1 MGKRHNTLSDEIF
14 KNSKYIYTLEQAL
27 GIDDFKKEC
36 KNNKEYKGQYDMML
50 EVFKTLIT
58 INNVLFSDSNKN
70 IKEKQDE
77 IYDILFKIVYKNE
90 DSERLKYGLR
100 LQKELKDS
108 HTRYLYKK
116 FIDWYNNFY
125 TYSFDTMKKQIEE
138 EMTRLENVDFDKV
151 VKGGIQYE
159 KNKNSNYKI
168 YISKLDFLYSNNDE
182 IKENYK
188 NEFYD
193 IYGIVLDRKQ
203 LNNICY
209 IYKIV
214 ACANNGIV
222 KLLFNDKSKDFE
234 LSIKNNI
241 EDYFKAYLTTINIDI
256 KSNKTYMK
264 QASKFYKEYYNL
276 QALPQLLQDDKKAK
290 EIFDNVDIDQLIN
303 NYDLYY
309 FYLNVLKI
317 IKEKHI
323 LSIKTD
329 IIVKMINDLKEI
341 YNLMYDNVPTITNES
356 QVELA
361 YDKIQKIID
370 RNKEMFER
378 LS

>member
-1 MGKRHNTLSDEIF
+1 MGKRHNTLSDDIF
-14 KNSKYIYTLEQAL
+14 RNSKYINALEQAL
-27 GIDDFKKEC
+27 EIDDFR
-36 KNNKEYKGQYDMML
+36 KEYKEQYDIML
-50 EVFKTLIT
+50 DVYKTLIT
-58 INNVLFSDSNKN
+58 LNNILFADSNKN
-70 IKEKQDE
+70 KKEKTNE
-77 IYDILFKIVYKNE
+77 IIDTIEKAIYKSIDDDRAKYSTRTIKALI
-90 DSERLKYGLR
+90 DSNTRLLYTKYS
-100 LQKELKDS
+100 E
-108 HTRYLYKK
+108 
-116 FIDWYNNFY
+116 WYEKLSYNDNY
-125 TYSFDTMKKQIEE
+125 FDTFKSEIEE
-138 EMTRLENVDFDKV
+138 EMTRLENIDFDKV
-151 VKGGIQYE
+151 VKGSLLYE

-168 YISKLDFLYSNNDE
+168 YISKLDFLYSNSDE

-222 KLLFNDKSKDFE
+222 KLLFNDEFKDFE

-317 IKEKHI
+317 INGKHV

-329 IIVKMINDLKEI
+329 IIVKIINDLKEI
-341 YNLMYDNVPTITNES
+341 YNLMYDNVPTITNEN

>member
-14 KNSKYIYTLEQAL
+14 KNSIYINALEEAL
-27 GIDDFKKEC
+27 GIEDFKKEC
-36 KNNKEYKGQYDMML
+36 KKNAEYKGQYEMML
-50 EVFKTLIT
+50 DVFKTLIN
-58 INNVLFSDSNKN
+58 INNILFADSNKN

-77 IYDILFKIVYKNE
+77 IDDILFKIIYK
-90 DSERLKYGLR
+90 DSESTRLKYSIR
-100 LQKELKDS
+100 TQKALKDS
-108 HTRYLYKK
+108 YTRYLYNK

-125 TYSFDTMKKQIEE
+125 TFSFDTLKQEVE
-138 EMTRLENVDFDKV
+138 NEMTRLENVNFDKMA
-151 VKGGIQYE
+151 KGGLQYE

-168 YISKLDFLYSNNDE
+168 YISKLDFLYSNSDE
-182 IKENYK
+182 LKENYK
-188 NEFYD
+188 KEFYD

-222 KLLFNDKSKDFE
+222 KLLFNDKPKDFE

-264 QASKFYKEYYNL
+264 QANKFYKEYYNL
-276 QALPQLLQDDKKAK
+276 QALPQLLQEDKKAK
-290 EIFDNVDIDQLIN
+290 EIFDNVDINQLIN

-317 IKEKHI
+317 IKGKHI

-329 IIVKMINDLKEI
+329 IIFKIINDLKEI
-341 YNLMYDNVPTITNES
+341 HNLMYENVPIITNES
-356 QVELA
+356 QVKMA

>member
-1 MGKRHNTLSDEIF
+1 MGKRHNTLSDDIF
-14 KNSKYIYTLEQAL
+14 RNSKYINALEQAL
-27 GIDDFKKEC
+27 GVDDFRKKYKEQYNIMLDVY
-36 KNNKEYKGQYDMML
+36 KTHITLNN
-50 EVFKTLIT
+50 I
-58 INNVLFSDSNKN
+58 LFADSNKN
-70 IKEKQDE
+70 KKEKTNDIIDTIE
-77 IYDILFKIVYKNE
+77 KAIYKSIDDDRAKYSTRTIKALI
-90 DSERLKYGLR
+90 DSNTRLLYTKYS
-100 LQKELKDS
+100 E
-108 HTRYLYKK
+108 
-116 FIDWYNNFY
+116 WYEKLSYNDNY
-125 TYSFDTMKKQIEE
+125 FDTFKSEIEE
-138 EMTRLENVDFDKV
+138 EMTRLENIDFDKV
-151 VKGGIQYE
+151 VKGSLLYE

-168 YISKLDFLYSNNDE
+168 YISKLDFLYSNSDE

-203 LNNICY
+203 LSNICY

-222 KLLFNDKSKDFE
+222 KLLFNDEPKNFE

-241 EDYFKAYLTTINIDI
+241 EDYFKAYLTTLNIDI
-256 KSNKTYMK
+256 KTNKTYMK
-264 QASKFYKEYYNL
+264 QANKFYKEYYNL
-276 QALPQLLQDDKKAK
+276 QALPQLLQEDKKVK
-290 EIFDNVDIDQLIN
+290 EIFDNVYIDQLVN

-309 FYLNVLKI
+309 FYLNILKI

-341 YNLMYDNVPTITNES
+341 YNLMYDNIPTIMNES
-356 QVELA
+356 QVKMA
-361 YDKIQKIID
+361 YEKIQKIID

>member
-1 MGKRHNTLSDEIF
+1 MGKRHNTLSDDIF
-14 KNSKYIYTLEQAL
+14 RNSKYINALEQAL
-27 GIDDFKKEC
+27 GIDDFR
-36 KNNKEYKGQYDMML
+36 KEYKEQYDIML
-50 EVFKTLIT
+50 DVYKTLIT
-58 INNVLFSDSNKN
+58 INNILFADSNKN
-70 IKEKQDE
+70 KKEKTNE
-77 IYDILFKIVYKNE
+77 IIDTIEKAIYKSIDDDRAKYSTRTIKALI
-90 DSERLKYGLR
+90 DSNTRLLYMKYS
-100 LQKELKDS
+100 E
-108 HTRYLYKK
+108 
-116 FIDWYNNFY
+116 WYEKLSYNDNY
-125 TYSFDTMKKQIEE
+125 FDTFKSEIEE
-138 EMTRLENVDFDKV
+138 EMTRLENIDFDKV
-151 VKGGIQYE
+151 VKGSLLYE

-168 YISKLDFLYSNNDE
+168 YISKLDFLYSNSDE
-182 IKENYK
+182 IKEKYK

-203 LNNICY
+203 LSNISY

-222 KLLFNDKSKDFE
+222 KLLFNDEPKNFE

-241 EDYFKAYLTTINIDI
+241 EDYFKAYLTTLNIDI
-256 KSNKTYMK
+256 KNNKTYMK
-264 QASKFYKEYYNL
+264 QANKFYKEYYNL
-276 QALPQLLQDDKKAK
+276 QALPQLLQEDKKVK
-290 EIFDNVDIDQLIN
+290 EIFDNVYIDQLVN

-309 FYLNVLKI
+309 FHLNVLKI

-341 YNLMYDNVPTITNES
+341 YNLMYENIPTITNEN
-356 QVELA
+356 QVKMA
-361 YDKIQKIID
+361 YEKIQKIID

>member
-1 MGKRHNTLSDEIF
+1 MGKRHNTLSDDIF
-14 KNSKYIYTLEQAL
+14 RNSKYINALEQAL
-27 GIDDFKKEC
+27 EIDDFR
-36 KNNKEYKGQYDMML
+36 KEYKEQYDIML
-50 EVFKTLIT
+50 DVYKTLIT
-58 INNVLFSDSNKN
+58 LNNILFADSNKN
-70 IKEKQDE
+70 KKEKTNE
-77 IYDILFKIVYKNE
+77 IIDTIEKAIYKSIDDDRAKYSTRTIKALI
-90 DSERLKYGLR
+90 DSNTRLLYTKYS
-100 LQKELKDS
+100 E
-108 HTRYLYKK
+108 
-116 FIDWYNNFY
+116 WYEKLSYNDNY
-125 TYSFDTMKKQIEE
+125 FDTFKSEIEE
-138 EMTRLENVDFDKV
+138 EMTRLENIDFDKV
-151 VKGGIQYE
+151 VKGSLLYE

-168 YISKLDFLYSNNDE
+168 YISKLDFLYSNSDE

-203 LNNICY
+203 LSNICY

-222 KLLFNDKSKDFE
+222 KLLFNDEPKNFE

-241 EDYFKAYLTTINIDI
+241 EDYFKAYLTTLNIDI
-256 KSNKTYMK
+256 KNNKTYMK
-264 QASKFYKEYYNL
+264 QANKFYKEYYNL
-276 QALPQLLQDDKKAK
+276 QALPQLLQEDKKVK
-290 EIFDNVDIDQLIN
+290 EIFDNVYIDQLVN

-309 FYLNVLKI
+309 FYLNILKI

-341 YNLMYDNVPTITNES
+341 YNLMYENIPTITNEN
-356 QVELA
+356 QVKMA
-361 YDKIQKIID
+361 YEKIQKIID

>member
-1 MGKRHNTLSDEIF
+1 M
-14 KNSKYIYTLEQAL
+14 
-27 GIDDFKKEC
+27 
-36 KNNKEYKGQYDMML
+36 
-50 EVFKTLIT
+50 
-58 INNVLFSDSNKN
+58 
-70 IKEKQDE
+70 
-77 IYDILFKIVYKNE
+77 
-90 DSERLKYGLR
+90 
-100 LQKELKDS
+100 
-108 HTRYLYKK
+108 
-116 FIDWYNNFY
+116 
-125 TYSFDTMKKQIEE
+125 
-138 EMTRLENVDFDKV
+138 
-151 VKGGIQYE
+151 
-159 KNKNSNYKI
+159 
-168 YISKLDFLYSNNDE
+168 
-182 IKENYK
+182 
-188 NEFYD
+188 
-193 IYGIVLDRKQ
+193 
-203 LNNICY
+203 
-209 IYKIV
+209 
-214 ACANNGIV
+214 
-222 KLLFNDKSKDFE
+222 KLLFNDEFKDFE

-276 QALPQLLQDDKKAK
+276 QALPHLLQDDKKAK

-317 IKEKHI
+317 IKGKHI

-341 YNLMYDNVPTITNES
+341 YNLMYDNVPTITNEN